1 MGHSNR
7 PLKLM
12 KDLYGQALQDYA
24 AGKEKTLYLETS
36 YGTRE
41 EMPVSHYFRDY
52 DGLPDIEIIALQF
65 CSGQILDVGAGAG
78 VHSLILQE
86 NNHTVTALEVSPGA
100 CRVMKEAGVKDI
112 LNADIYT
119 LTKRKFDTI
128 VILMNGLG
136 LAGTLDMLPRFLE
149 KAKSLL
155 SDGGVILVDS
165 SDITYLYE
173 EEKIERP
180 ASGYY
185 GEIGYRYEYDG
196 KKGQWFPWL
205 YADAAIL
212 EKYALQAGLECN
224 VIFTDENDQ
233 YLARLYHK

>member
-1 MGHSNR
+1 
-7 PLKLM
+7 M
-12 KDLYGQALQDYA
+12 KDLFGQALQDYS

-41 EMPVSHYFRDY
+41 EMPVSHYYRDY
-52 DGLPDIEIIALQF
+52 DGLPDLEIIALQF

-86 NNHTVTALEVSPGA
+86 NNNTVTALEISSGA
-100 CRVMKEAGVKDI
+100 CQVMKEAGVKNI

-128 VILMNGLG
+128 LILMNGLG
-136 LAGTLDMLPRFLE
+136 LAGTLDNLLTFLE

-155 SDGGVILVDS
+155 SDEGVILVDS

-173 EEKIERP
+173 EEGIERP
-180 ASGYY
+180 AGYY
-185 GEIGYRYEYDG
+185 GEIAYRYEYDG
-196 KKGQWFPWL
+196 RKGSWFPWL
-205 YADAAIL
+205 YADPATL
-212 EKYALQAGLECN
+212 ERYALQAGLECN
-224 VIFTDENDQ
+224 IIFSDETDQ